1 VTATDARQGP
11 QADRS
16 KPKQPDRSL
25 GDLFGELSS
34 DFSALMRTQIELGK
48 LELRN
53 EARQASRMAGLFGGA
68 AVAGYM
74 ALIMLSFAV
83 AWALDNV
90 MDTGWAFFVV
100 GAVYAVAAAILFL
113 RGRDRA
119 REINPVPQQTVDS
132 IKEDVEWARQKLS

>member
-1 VTATDARQGP
+1 VTATDARPGT
-11 QADRS
+11 QADPS

-53 EARQASRMAGLFGGA
+53 EARQAGRMAGLFGGA

-74 ALIMLSFAV
+74 ALLMLSFAV
-83 AWALDNV
+83 AWALENV
-90 MDTGWAFFVV
+90 MDAGWAFFIV
-100 GAVYAVAAAILFL
+100 GAVYAVVAVILFL

>member
-1 VTATDARQGP
+1 MTATDARLAP
-11 QADRS
+11 QADPS

-83 AWALDNV
+83 AWALENV
-90 MDTGWAFFVV
+90 MDAGWAFFIV
-100 GAVYAVAAAILFL
+100 GAVYAVAATVLFI

-119 REINPVPQQTVDS
+119 RDINPVPQQTVDS